1 MILHPFLTPAAV
13 GRSAAI
19 VRGAAQRAGR
29 DPGSVRCYATVVVAP
44 DRSIEETDLAVR
56 ARAAGYFHVA
66 GLGDALVA
74 ANGWDPAD
82 LKAYRAHPALT
93 ALGGRQADKALSRRD
108 LIEVSRSLPE
118 DWLPSASAAG
128 SSGQC
133 AARLH
138 EYLDAG
144 ADQLV
149 LHGTTAEDLG
159 ALPARFAA
167 GR

>member
-1 MILHPFLTPAAV
+1 M
-13 GRSAAI
+13 
-19 VRGAAQRAGR
+19 
-29 DPGSVRCYATVVVAP
+29 RCYATVVVAP

-74 ANGWDPAD
+74 RQRVGSRRPEG
-82 LKAYRAHPALT
+82 LPRPPALT